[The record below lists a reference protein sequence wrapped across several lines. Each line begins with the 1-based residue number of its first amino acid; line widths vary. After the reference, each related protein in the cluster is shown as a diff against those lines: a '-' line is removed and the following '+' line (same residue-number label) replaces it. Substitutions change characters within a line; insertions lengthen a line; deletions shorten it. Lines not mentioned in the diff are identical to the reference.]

1 MNTTSLLEL
10 IMEYKKGNREI
21 FMAIMEKMNPLLQSY
36 IWKLSFMEREDA
48 KQELLLSLLEG
59 VQKIKYVR
67 SEGECINYAK
77 MCIYH
82 TYLELVEKEQ
92 KNRAVFLEER
102 EVPDGED
109 VMSCCEIMVDLE
121 RYISLLSD
129 RKRQIATKIVKM
141 HKNDAEISVEE
152 NISRQY
158 VNKTRKE
165 MQKYVENTHK

>member
-1 MNTTSLLEL
+1 MNTTSLLEM

-82 TYLELVEKEQ
+82 TYLELVEKE
-92 KNRAVFLEER
+92 
-102 EVPDGED
+102 
-109 VMSCCEIMVDLE
+109 
-121 RYISLLSD
+121 
-129 RKRQIATKIVKM
+129 
-141 HKNDAEISVEE
+141 
-152 NISRQY
+152 
-158 VNKTRKE
+158 
-165 MQKYVENTHK
+165 